1 MEGIMD
7 TNTLDTPLVNT
18 PGRLAIKNGRVHML
32 KPRGYGSWPVI
43 IPGENVEILYE
54 DQLVTGPKVIDD
66 VGVRTKTW
74 TYKSGGS
81 PCIPTRNE

>member
-66 VGVRTKTW
+66 VGVRTFFW
-74 TYKSGGS
+74 T
-81 PCIPTRNE
+81 